1 MRSVNQPAGA
11 GLTGLPPNPM
21 KTHPNPSRIYPRL
34 LRSACLLAALW
45 SSLPQG
51 RADTASVVTAAN
63 TLITTSVAS
72 GASPTV
78 QTSTYTLTIA
88 KQWTNLPGGTRNGP
102 TIGGGPAAL
111 STDLSA
117 SVPSGQ
123 TISPRA
129 AAIALCQTALSDVG
143 YNTMNEIRNADD
155 EIRSTDNTQT
165 WNYGN
170 YHVAVLGTPS
180 TTTPW
185 MLQISGHHLTYN
197 ITYNGPYVGA
207 TPMFIGTEPVKYYTI
222 GTDLTSTEEAVVK
235 ATINGTTTY
244 LVSFPYNATSST
256 TSTTTDPGI
265 STATVR
271 APLETQRAAVS
282 ALSTSLQSDNTGAK
296 LGTTTFSDVVL
307 GVTNSGDGNF
317 PFINT
322 TPTYPTGTSGRGV
335 LYTSLTA
342 TEKAEVKTMIEAWV
356 KTQAADVSASLLADY
371 ESDAALAQTYVGY
384 QVGAGSADG
393 GTTRCNFDADVYTET
408 TPINSQNSYCRVDGP
423 RVWIEMVVQA
433 SVAYRNQ
440 NLVHYHSLWRDKLAD
455 YGNEFGGYLDT
466 TSTSTTYTRP
476 TITTQPANYSI
487 SEDGS
492 ATFSVVA
499 TGTGTLSYQWYKDAV
514 AISGATASTYTVSD
528 ASSTDAGSYYV
539 VITNAYGLVTSSSG
553 ALTVATS
560 TGTTPTITTQPTS
573 ISVAV
578 GGSASFTVA
587 ASGSGTLSYQ
597 WYKDSSAITGAT
609 STTYTIASVATTD
622 AGTYDCIVTNSVGS
636 ATSSAATL
644 TVTTNTGDTTPTI
657 TTQPTSLAVDLGASA
672 TFTVAATGSS
682 TLSYQWYKDN
692 VAISGA
698 TSSTYTVAAA
708 AASDAGSYYV
718 TVTNSVGTV
727 ASATA
732 LLTIN
737 SVTLPVVNITVGGD
751 GYLYEATPTTH
762 KGKVVFT
769 LSSSIT
775 SDLTVYYKIKGNGV
789 NGNATNGTDYVG
801 PDGAA
806 LSGTVIIP
814 AGSTKYKLKVA
825 AVAGS
830 TAQGTEPIRIQLLAS
845 PTTAYTV
852 GTDAKIKLYL
862 VGDN

>member
-1 MRSVNQPAGA
+1 MSG
-11 GLTGLPPNPM
+11 
-21 KTHPNPSRIYPRL
+21 K
-34 LRSACLLAALW
+34 
-45 SSLPQG
+45 
-51 RADTASVVTAAN
+51 ADTASVVTAAN
-63 TLITTSVAS
+63 TLISTSVAS

-78 QTSTYTLTIA
+78 QTSTYTLAIA

-117 SVPSGQ
+117 TVPSGQ

-155 EIRSTDNTQT
+155 VIRSTDNTQT

-180 TTTPW
+180 ASSPW

-197 ITYNGPYVGA
+197 ITYNAPYVGA
-207 TPMFIGTEPVKYYTI
+207 TPMFIGTEPTKYYSI
-222 GTDLTSTEEAVVK
+222 GTDLTSTEKAVVVG
-235 ATINGTTTY
+235 TINGTLTY
-244 LVSFPYNATSST
+244 LVSYPYNATSST
-256 TSTTTDPGI
+256 TATTTDPGI
-265 STATVR
+265 SSGTVR

-282 ALSTSLQSDNTGAK
+282 ALATLIQADTTNATAAK
-296 LGTTTFSDVVL
+296 LTGTFSDVVL

-322 TPTYPTGTSGRGV
+322 NPTYPTGTTGRGA
-335 LYTSLTA
+335 LYSSLTS
-342 TEKAEVKTMIEAWV
+342 AEQADVKTMIEAWV

-393 GTTRCNFDADVYTET
+393 GTTRANFDADVYTEE
-408 TPINSQNSYCRVDGP
+408 TPINSQNSYIRVDGP
-423 RVWIEMVVQA
+423 RVWIEFVVQA
-433 SVAYRNQ
+433 SVAYRADNF
-440 NLVHYHSLWRDKLAD
+440 VHYHSLWRDRLAD

-466 TSTSTTYTRP
+466 TSTATTYTRP
-476 TITTQPANYSI
+476 TITTQPASYSV

-499 TGTGTLSYQWYKDAV
+499 TGTGTLSYQWYKDGV
-514 AISGATASTYTVSD
+514 AISGATASSYTVAD
-528 ASSTDAGSYYV
+528 AASTDAGSYSV
-539 VITNAYGLVTSSSG
+539 VITNAYGLVTSTSG
-553 ALTVATS
+553 TLTVTTV
-560 TGTTPTITTQPTS
+560 TGTTPAITTQPAS
-573 ISVAV
+573 LSVNV
-578 GGSASFTVA
+578 GDSASFTVA

-597 WYKDSSAITGAT
+597 WYKDSAAVSGAT
-609 STTYTIASVATTD
+609 SATYTIASAATTD

-636 ATSSAATL
+636 ATSNAATL
-644 TVTTNTGDTTPTI
+644 TVTVVDVGTTPTI
-657 TTQPTSLAVDLGASA
+657 TTQPVSLAVDLGASA
-672 TFTVAATGSS
+672 TFSAAATGSG

-698 TSSTYTVAAA
+698 TSSSYTVAAV

-732 LLTIN
+732 LLTVN
-737 SVTLPVVNITVGGD
+737 SVTLPIVNVTVGGD
-751 GYLYEATPTTH
+751 GYIYESTPTVH
-762 KGKVVFT
+762 KGKVIFT
-769 LSSSIT
+769 RT
-775 SDLTVYYKIKGNGV
+775 GDTTTDLTVYYKIKGSGA

-801 PDGAA
+801 SDGAA
-806 LSGTVIIP
+806 LSGTVVIP
-814 AGSTKYKLKVA
+814 AGSTKYKLKVM
-825 AVAGS
+825 AVADS
-830 TAQGTEPIRIQLLAS
+830 TVEGTEPIRMQLLAS

-852 GTDAKIKLYL
+852 GTATKVKLY
-862 VGDN
+862 VVDSN